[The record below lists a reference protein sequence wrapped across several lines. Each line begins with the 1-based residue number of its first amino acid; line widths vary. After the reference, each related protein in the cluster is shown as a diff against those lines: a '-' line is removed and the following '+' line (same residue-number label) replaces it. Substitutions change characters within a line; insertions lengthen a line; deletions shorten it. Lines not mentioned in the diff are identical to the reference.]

1 MKLRSL
7 LADKIFLVVVSALT
21 IGGLVFLSSA
31 SVALSEN
38 KFGTIYYFSLRH
50 IFAIL
55 IGVALFLVIQTVSYR
70 FWKKLALPLMVFSI
84 LLLFVI
90 LFTSLGFRSGGA
102 TRWLSIGP
110 IFFQPSEIAKISFVL
125 FLAWWFDREKRVH
138 SFLFGFLPVTLAV
151 SVMGVLLMLQ
161 PDLGTFLII
170 ATTALVMY
178 FVAGGSI
185 RYSALFIT
193 LGATAFLLL
202 ALFVPYRFDRI
213 RVYLNPETELLGIGY
228 QVRQAAIAIG
238 SGGFWGAGYGSSF
251 QKQGFLPEPIG
262 DSIFAVVAEEFG
274 FLRAMIILLLFLML
288 LWRGILAAGAAP
300 DFFAKLVV
308 TGIIT
313 SIVAQAFVNMGS
325 ISGLLP
331 LTGVPLPFISYGG
344 TSIVATFIGMGIV
357 YQIIRKSS

>member
-7 LADKIFLVVVSALT
+7 LADKIFLMVVLALT
-21 IGGLVFLSSA
+21 VGGLVFLSSA

-38 KFGTIYYFSLRH
+38 RFGTIYYFSLRH

-55 IGVALFLVIQTVSYR
+55 VGAALFLAIQTVPYR
-70 FWKKLALPLMVFSI
+70 FWKKLALPLMAFSI
-84 LLLFVI
+84 ILLSLV
-90 LFTSLGFRSGGA
+90 LFTSLGFTSGGA

-110 IFFQPSEIAKISFVL
+110 IFFQPSEIAKISLVL
-125 FLAWWFDREKRVH
+125 FLAWWFDRKNRAD
-138 SFLFGFLPVTLAV
+138 SFLFGFLPTALILSA
-151 SVMGVLLMLQ
+151 MGTLLMLQ

-185 RYSALFIT
+185 RYTVL
-193 LGATAFLLL
+193 FLLL
-202 ALFVPYRFDRI
+202 GVIAFASLALIAPYRFDRI
-213 RVYLNPETELLGIGY
+213 TSYLNPEADPLGKGY

-262 DSIFAVVAEEFG
+262 DSIFAVIAEEFG
-274 FLRAMIILLLFLML
+274 FLRAMVIPFLFLML
-288 LWRGILAAGAAP
+288 LWRGILAAGATP
-300 DFFAKLVV
+300 DFFSKLVV

-344 TSIVATFIGMGIV
+344 TSLVATFLGIGIV

>member
-7 LADKIFLVVVSALT
+7 LADKIFLFVISALT
-21 IGGLVFLSSA
+21 VGGLVFVSSA

-55 IGVALFLVIQTVSYR
+55 TGAALFLAIQTVSYR
-70 FWKKLALPLMVFSI
+70 FWKKIALPLMVLSII
-84 LLLFVI
+84 LLSLI
-90 LFTSLGFRSGGA
+90 LVTSLGFRSGGA
-102 TRWLSIGP
+102 TRWLSMGP

-125 FLAWWFDREKRVH
+125 FLAWWFDRKDRAD
-138 SFLFGFLPVTLAV
+138 SFLFGFLPTALMLSA
-151 SVMGVLLMLQ
+151 MGALLMLQ
-161 PDLGTFLII
+161 PDFGTFLII
-170 ATTALVMY
+170 TATALVMY
-178 FVAGGSI
+178 FVAGGSV
-185 RYSALFIT
+185 RYTVL
-193 LGATAFLLL
+193 FLLL
-202 ALFVPYRFDRI
+202 GTIAFASLAWIAPYRFDRI
-213 RVYLNPETELLGIGY
+213 TSYLNPEADPLGRGY
-228 QVRQAAIAIG
+228 QMRQAAIAIG

-262 DSIFAVVAEEFG
+262 DSIFAVIAEEFG
-274 FLRAMIILLLFLML
+274 FLRVMVIPLLFLML

-300 DFFAKLVV
+300 DFFSKLVV

-344 TSIVATFIGMGIV
+344 TSLVATFFGIGIV